1 MALTTTQI
9 NQAYLAILGRGAVG
23 TESNVGANASV
34 SSVAASLITA
44 AAKDNSEMFTT
55 LADRVLA
62 EGNGLDN
69 DTFVE
74 SLYTTFL
81 NRGSDEEGKAYWLSA
96 LNSGMTRKDL
106 VASVIDAIVSQKAAN
121 SQDYQNYLAQVST
134 QADAF
139 VESLYQNLLGRE
151 ADAEGKAYWISLIA
165 DGASYADIAANAA
178 AAALAQ
184 GKDTIDGATVANRL
198 EVADYAT
205 TNLTSFSKL
214 TTAADIEAI
223 KENLKQTI
231 ANITSNAE
239 SVADYKTDIDTAA
252 NTYKAP
258 GSVPFTKKEGE
269 ELGIDANT
277 GKYNTSKATDFKGTI
292 NISNAANST
301 IHTSDKV
308 TANPEFADGSILTVN
323 VTGANKDNN
332 TLNLSNLPAQGN
344 INGVNNLVI
353 NANTAAVSGDI
364 STDFTKTV
372 TINAGYTSKD
382 VKNASDITVAGTL
395 DTYTAGSQADKLT
408 VIAGGKIANI
418 KMGAGNDTI
427 VLQNDASVTN
437 IDAGAG
443 TQDTLQ
449 LTSTASAGASYT
461 SIKSITGVEVID
473 LYNAGDATSGAKV
486 AAAAV
491 NGDTITL
498 KSTAGNGSGTL
509 SIDMTDVDSL
519 DISKFKNDATKA
531 VAGVTITG
539 ATSGDTITLSQVTGT
554 AKIKEQ
560 IDLASATGNFK
571 VSNLHKTEDT
581 IKFTTGQVNSNGTTG
596 VELDSKIGG
605 LADKVIIAKRAD
617 ANAGEIKFEDKEH
630 AGTAIKTLTID
641 QVRDAIVALE
651 AKSSGTMSANDV
663 VFYKDAQNIVYL
675 INVGVTSNKN
685 DDIIVN
691 LGAMDVAKITDTS
704 NVISFA

>member
-121 SQDYQNYLAQVST
+121 SQDYQNYVAQVST

-353 NANTAAVSGDI
+353 NANTAAVSGNI

-382 VKNASDITVAGTL
+382 VANASTITVAHKL
-395 DTYTAGSQADKLT
+395 DTYNAGSQADKLT
-408 VIAGGKIANI
+408 VNAGGKIANI

-427 VLQNDASVTN
+427 ILASGASVTN

-449 LTSTASAGASYT
+449 LTSAASAGASYT
-461 SIKSITGVEVID
+461 SIKSITGVEIID
-473 LYNAGDATSGAKV
+473 LYDASSDTSGAKV

-539 ATSGDTITLSQVTGT
+539 ATSGDTITLSNNAT
-554 AKIKEQ
+554 IKETV
-560 IDLASATGNFK
+560 DLSAVATKSNFVVDNLDK
-571 VSNLHKTEDT
+571 GTVKDAIKLTSSDSKATDVSSTTIKSADT
-581 IKFTTGQVNSNGTTG
+581 IFIVSSTVKKATIKSGILTFQTSGDSAVTATVDEAILFLNKGEKDPSGAFGGANKAVVFTATDGKTYFLAAGGTT
-596 VELDSKIGG
+596 
-605 LADKVIIAKRAD
+605 
-617 ANAGEIKFEDKEH
+617 
-630 AGTAIKTLTID
+630 
-641 QVRDAIVALE
+641 
-651 AKSSGTMSANDV
+651 ND
-663 VFYKDAQNIVYL
+663 
-675 INVGVTSNKN
+675 T
-685 DDIIVN
+685 DDIIVE
-691 LGAMDVAKITDTS
+691 LVGVQPASIAGDTGG
-704 NVISFA
+704 VFTFA

>member
-427 VLQNDASVTN
+427 VLQNNASVTN

-449 LTSTASAGASYT
+449 LTSAASASASYT
-461 SIKSITGVEVID
+461 SIKSITGVEIID
-473 LYNAGDATSGAKV
+473 LLNASDATSGAKI
-486 AAAAV
+486 AAV
-491 NGDTITL
+491 AIDGENITL
-498 KSTAGNGSGTL
+498 KNTAGSGSGTL

-539 ATSGDTITLSQVTGT
+539 ATSGDTITLSNNTT
-554 AKIKEQ
+554 IKETV
-560 IDLASATGNFK
+560 DLTSITSGAATVTNA
-571 VSNLHKTEDT
+571 HKAEDT
-581 IKFTTGQVNSNGTTG
+581 IKFTNAQVNSTG
-596 VELDSKIGG
+596 FTDQDITSASI
-605 LADKVIIAKRAD
+605 
-617 ANAGEIKFEDKEH
+617 
-630 AGTAIKTLTID
+630 GTATKVSVSTSGAITFKASNNDPVTNLTVA
-641 QVRDAIVALE
+641 QVQDAIVAVE
-651 AKSSGTMSANDV
+651 TASSSRIAKDDV

-675 INVGVTSNKN
+675 INVGVTSDKN

-691 LGAMDVAKITDTS
+691 LGAMDVAKISANT